1 MPRSCLACSHAE
13 REVIDKAL
21 ATGEPLRN
29 IAKRVSISPA
39 GLLRHKS
46 HVARA
51 IAKTQE
57 RREEKL
63 GDSIFDEMRRVLAK
77 LWELSDKAESEG
89 DHRGAIVGL
98 RAVRECLES
107 LNNLVT
113 KAEGGSGGIVV
124 NIQCIGTAP
133 SPEHKT
139 RTAPNNQRPAQPAAA
154 SRAVLPA
161 SSPTDAGSQPGAIV
175 PRKPRPVVGAVG
187 YLQGLR

>member
-1 MPRSCLACSHAE
+1 VPQTCRACSSSE
-13 REVIDKAL
+13 REAIDKAL
-21 ATGEPLRN
+21 VAGEPLRN

-39 GLLRHKS
+39 GLLRHKA
-46 HVARA
+46 HVAGTIARA
-51 IAKTQE
+51 QE

-77 LWELSDKAESEG
+77 LWELSGKAESEG

-113 KAEGGSGGIVV
+113 KAEGGANGIAVTV
-124 NIQCIGTAP
+124 KYIGTAP
-133 SPEHKT
+133 SPEPKT

-187 YLQGLR
+187 YLQGFR

>member
-1 MPRSCLACSHAE
+1 MPRTCLACSHSE
-13 REVIDKAL
+13 RDAIDKAL

-124 NIQCIGTAP
+124 NVQCIGAP
-133 SPEHKT
+133 TVEIETPIDSPPNKQRT
-139 RTAPNNQRPAQPAAA
+139 R
-154 SRAVLPA
+154 
-161 SSPTDAGSQPGAIV
+161 DG
-175 PRKPRPVVGAVG
+175 
-187 YLQGLR
+187 